1 MTEDA
6 QERDGKS
13 IIEPMYWDDIRALDP
28 ANVCHRAEVA
38 FQDGAYRI
46 RNLGTEY
53 LVTPGSETIVGP
65 EPVDGVDEDTQ
76 RVLIAYLLGAK
87 DLPLCGRA
95 VTGAELPSGGF
106 FFRGLHS
113 LPTAPLEKVF
123 GGSPEEFRAAAVA
136 LGGLETESGADQGF
150 AFTLLPRIPL
160 TCLMWFA
167 DDEFPARSTFLF
179 DATAAEHL
187 TLDMLLLG
195 AIVLVRRLIDSA
207 DAIEGG

>member
-1 MTEDA
+1 MTEEV
-6 QERDGKS
+6 QERDEKS
-13 IIEPMYWDDIRALDP
+13 IIEPVYWDDIRALDP
-28 ANVCHRAEVA
+28 ANVCRRAEVA

-46 RNLGTEY
+46 RMLATEY
-53 LVTPGSETIVGP
+53 HVTPGSETIVGP
-65 EPVDGVDEDTQ
+65 NPADGVDGDTQ

-87 DLPLCGRA
+87 ELPLCGRA

-113 LPTAPLEKVF
+113 LPTAPLEKAF
-123 GGSPEEFRAAAVA
+123 GRSPEEFRAAAVA
-136 LGGLETESGADQGF
+136 LGGVETESGADQGF

-167 DDEFPARSTFLF
+167 DDEFPARTTFLF

-187 TLDMLLLG
+187 TLDMLLL
-195 AIVLVRRLIDSA
+195 AAMVLVSRLIGSA
-207 DAIEGG
+207 DTI

>member
-1 MTEDA
+1 MTEEVD
-6 QERDGKS
+6 EHDGKS

-28 ANVCHRAEVA
+28 GDVCQRGEAA
-38 FQDGAYRI
+38 FQDGAYRV
-46 RNLGTEY
+46 RMLGAEY
-53 LVTPGSETIVGP
+53 LVKPGSETIVGP
-65 EPVDGVDEDTQ
+65 EPADGVDEDTQ

-113 LPTAPLEKVF
+113 LPTAPLEKAF
-123 GGSPEEFRAAAVA
+123 GRSPEEFRAAAVA
-136 LGGLETESGADQGF
+136 LGGAETESGADQGF
-150 AFTLLPRIPL
+150 AFALLPRMPL

-167 DDEFPARSTFLF
+167 DDEFPARTTFLF

-187 TLDMLLLG
+187 TLDMLLL
-195 AIVLVRRLIDSA
+195 AAMVLVSRLIGSA
-207 DAIEGG
+207 DAI